1 MPDKNV
7 KQIADKIRNIR
18 ELKNLTQEYV
28 AQQIG
33 MTQAGYSKIEMGSSD
48 VSISKLS
55 KIAETLDVTIEDIL
69 SFEGDR
75 YFNSFNNVK
84 GSNNGA
90 IVIQVENKELKSLYE
105 EKYRF
110 LNKILRQTEN
120 ELQKYK
126 DRFGDI

>member
-1 MPDKNV
+1 
-7 KQIADKIRNIR
+7 
-18 ELKNLTQEYV
+18 
-28 AQQIG
+28 
-33 MTQAGYSKIEMGSSD
+33 MGSSD